1 MTAHILIN
9 VLQALVVLL
18 LAPLAKGVLNRLK
31 ERLQSRRGPPVLQP
45 YYDLWK
51 LFHKD
56 EVISEQSSWVF
67 RVAPTLIFIAPLLVT
82 LLIPVLTAYPLFM
95 AFMADMVGAGFIL
108 ALSGFFA
115 SAAAIDTANP
125 YGAMGASRTRMVGF
139 LVEPIFMMIFFAV
152 SFTANSTIPYVVQQR
167 WVASAAAFFA
177 PAHLLVIA
185 AFVMIILAETGKI
198 PVDNPSG
205 DFELAMIDEAK
216 SLEYSGR
223 GAALVHWG
231 GSMKLLVL
239 MCVLL
244 NVLVTPWGLA
254 KSTNPLEVLAAIP
267 LVSLK
272 VLLFIVVLAVIETS
286 LAKLRLFR
294 IPDFLGAAFVIAF
307 VALILHVFSL

>member
-1 MTAHILIN
+1 VTTHIVIN
-9 VLQALVVLL
+9 LLQALVVLL
-18 LAPLAKGVLNRLK
+18 FAPLAKGVLNRLK

-56 EVISEQSSWVF
+56 EVVSEQSSWVF
-67 RVAPTLIFIAPLLVT
+67 RLAPYLVFIAPLLVT

-152 SFTANSTIPYVVQQR
+152 SFTANSTIPYIVQQK
-167 WVASAAAFFA
+167 WVTSAAAFFA
-177 PAHLLVIA
+177 PDHLLVIA

-216 SLEYSGR
+216 NLEYSGR

-254 KSTNPLEVLAAIP
+254 TSTEPLEVLAAIP
-267 LVSLK
+267 LVGLK
-272 VLLFIVVLAVIETS
+272 VLLFVVVLAVIEAS

-294 IPDFLGAAFVIAF
+294 IPDFLGVAFVTVF
-307 VALILHVFSL
+307 VALILHVFSW